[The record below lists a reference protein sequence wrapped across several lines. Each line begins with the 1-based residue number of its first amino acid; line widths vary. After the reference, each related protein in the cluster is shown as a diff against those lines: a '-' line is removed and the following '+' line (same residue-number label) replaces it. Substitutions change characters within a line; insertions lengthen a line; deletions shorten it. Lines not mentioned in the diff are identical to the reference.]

1 MFKSAGYTKG
11 LCTDESNSLRLEIDA
26 WQLIIHVI
34 QTLKQEVETQPH
46 WINEILDEDTSF
58 VMKNPLRQKTN
69 KQKNQEE
76 QDDVSNLQPVEMRS
90 WLYGCKVPSC
100 NLTVLSVT
108 FTDTTWHTKHV
119 SLHKQRHNAFLTAWQ
134 NLFSPPSGSTPRFHA
149 ADKSHLSAGGCY
161 CCPHS
166 EPKKKVEKPFH
177 KTQTDVQV
185 CSLLFFLTYFTPCW
199 VWACQM
205 GTDYLWSPWWFDPR
219 SCSAAAFR
227 HKPGRQGLKVTC
239 WQSTI
244 H

>member
-1 MFKSAGYTKG
+1 M
-11 LCTDESNSLRLEIDA
+11 
-26 WQLIIHVI
+26 
-34 QTLKQEVETQPH
+34 ETQPH
-46 WINEILDEDTSF
+46 WINEILDEDTTF
-58 VMKNPLRQKTN
+58 VLKNPRRQKTN
-69 KQKNQEE
+69 KENKQEE
-76 QDDVSNLQPVEMRS
+76 QDDVANLQPVEMRS

-108 FTDTTWHTKHV
+108 FTDTTWHTNTQNMFLYTSKGTRHFL
-119 SLHKQRHNAFLTAWQ
+119 LHDLIC
-134 NLFSPPSGSTPRFHA
+134 
-149 ADKSHLSAGGCY
+149 SHLLPG
-161 CCPHS
+161 PHLDS
-166 EPKKKVEKPFH
+166 MLLIKVIWAQDNVTAVHTQSLKKKVEKPFH
-177 KTQTDVQV
+177 KTQADVQV
-185 CSLLFFLTYFTPCW
+185 CSLLFILTYFTPCW